1 MYNGKYFIL
10 SRYYK
15 ELIKLST
22 FAKKKKLLM
31 RKDAIYPSSDML
43 TMEEM
48 KKRLNC
54 ITGLTVFTGANK
66 EMLSNKI
73 LKLGK
78 CCEVYPVAKVQHPF
92 NDIDNIADF
101 SILNR
106 S

>member
-1 MYNGKYFIL
+1 MYNVKYVIL

-31 RKDAIYPSSDML
+31 RKDAIYPSSGML
-43 TMEEM
+43 KMEDM

-73 LKLGK
+73 SKLGK